1 MEVIRMLNIFKQI
14 ATMFYNTGYY
24 DKAII
29 ASFVKIGTLNADD
42 YKEIT
47 GDDYAQAV
55 G

>member
-1 MEVIRMLNIFKQI
+1 MEVVRMLNIFKNL
-14 ATMFYNTGYY
+14 ATMFFNTGYY

-47 GDDYAQAV
+47 GDEYAPNA
-55 G
+55 

>member
-1 MEVIRMLNIFKQI
+1 MLNIFKNLAMQ
-14 ATMFYNTGYY
+14 FYNAGWY

-47 GDDYAQAV
+47 GDDYATPNV
-55 G
+55 